1 MFILDISVDGVAWD
15 VVEVTRDRISL
26 GRRAE
31 SDIQLL
37 DPTVS
42 GQHAVI
48 TITLGDV
55 WIEDVGSTN
64 GTFVNDELV
73 RRQLLRDGDQIGI
86 GQHRLTCQIPQ
97 SVEDDVMPLAASAPV
112 VATDPAEL
120 DQAHVDALA
129 NLERT
134 MRRMPQG
141 DEMPSAHL
149 KLLNGPHA
157 GKNLKLDQPN
167 FSLGA
172 FRQRMAVVARKP
184 TGYYLLPVV
193 EFETANGY
201 PHVNGEPVPED
212 GCPLM
217 HRDRIDVGGVQMDFM
232 FEIQ

>member
-15 VVEVTRDRISL
+15 VIEVTRERISL

-48 TITLGDV
+48 TVTLGDV

-73 RRQLLRDGDQIGI
+73 RRQLLRDGDEIAI

-97 SVEDDVMPLAASAPV
+97 SVDDDVMPLSASAPV

-120 DQAHVDALA
+120 DQVHVDALA
-129 NLERT
+129 HLERT

-141 DEMPSAHL
+141 DEMPSARL
-149 KLLNGPHA
+149 ELLTGPHA
-157 GKNLKLDQPN
+157 GKSLKLDQPS

-184 TGYYLLPVV
+184 TGYYILPVV
-193 EFETANGY
+193 NQSDVSGY
-201 PHVNGEPVPED
+201 PHVNGEPVSDD
-212 GCPLM
+212 GCPLR

-232 FEIQ
+232 FEAQ